1 MFKRFRRRVLPAG
14 HRPAFDPHERVLAWA
29 MTSSD
34 QAVVATNL
42 GLWWGGEPEAAGRD
56 GPPSPRAG
64 QAAGHQRRTGWH
76 EISKA
81 TWDGA
86 VLTVIPSRV
95 VEPREGYDVVVDEP
109 PVRMVLVDPNH
120 LPHQVHLRV
129 RASVRHPRRFALGWL
144 AARRVPGEDG
154 LSWIVRYDPGVDP
167 TSAEVAAETDAIFKE
182 TCWRIVGG
190 SE

>member
-1 MFKRFRRRVLPAG
+1 MFKRFRRRILPAA

-34 QAVVATNL
+34 QAVIATNL
-42 GLWWGGEPEAAGRD
+42 GLWWGGV
-56 GPPSPRAG
+56 
-64 QAAGHQRRTGWH
+64 RTGWH

-81 TWDGA
+81 RWDGQ
-86 VLTVIPSRV
+86 VLSVITSKVVGSRD
-95 VEPREGYDVVVDEP
+95 GYDVIADDP
-109 PVRMVLVDPNH
+109 PVRMVLEEPGH

-129 RASVRHPRRFALGWL
+129 TGSVRHPRQFALGWL
-144 AARRVPGEDG
+144 AARRVPGKDG
-154 LSWIVRYDPGVDP
+154 LWWIVRYEPGVDREA
-167 TSAEVAAETDAIFKE
+167 AEVIAETDAIFKE